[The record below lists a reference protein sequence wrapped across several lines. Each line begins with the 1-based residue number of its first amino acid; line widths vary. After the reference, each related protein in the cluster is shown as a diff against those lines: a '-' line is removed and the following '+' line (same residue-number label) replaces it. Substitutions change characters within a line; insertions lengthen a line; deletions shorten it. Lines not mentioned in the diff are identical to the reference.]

1 MTRLTTDGRRASTVV
16 RDNSVH
22 EAYSEIAE
30 ELGPLMGAVSRAYIY
45 GRIQERTG
53 LCAKTIAF
61 ILNHTD
67 LTPDTELCELTR
79 KIG

>member
-1 MTRLTTDGRRASTVV
+1 MTRFANEGRRTSTII

-22 EAYSEIAE
+22 EAYKEIAE
-30 ELGPLMGAVSRAYIY
+30 ELGALIGVVSRTYIY
-45 GRIQERTG
+45 RRIHERTG

-67 LTPDTELCELTR
+67 LTQDTELCELTR